1 MTMGFLR
8 GIYSFDYTG
17 HKKWWFALSG
27 TILLIGLVSLFV
39 RGGGN
44 PVQGLTY
51 GLEFRTGT
59 RIQVAFEQPVS
70 LADVRSAV
78 ADAGYPN
85 AQLQQ
90 VSQVAGTESA
100 GFLIAVEELMPDE
113 QAVLKDQLDA
123 AFTIAEVEG
132 SELWSQQTVG
142 PTFGRLVVEKSLE
155 AAAVALVLIMAY
167 IWFRFASWK
176 FAVGAIAAEF
186 HDVLIVIGVYS
197 LTGREVTTATIAAV
211 LTIIGYSLYDTVII
225 YDRIRENTPKLSRL
239 PYGQMVNHSLWQSI
253 TRSINTTLTTL
264 LPVTALL
271 LFGGTTLTDF
281 AFALFVGILAGAYS
295 SIFVAAP
302 IVTVLKEREPQYR
315 RLAARVAEEA

>member
-27 TILLIGLVSLFV
+27 TILVIGLISLFV

-44 PVQGLTY
+44 PVQGLSY
-51 GLEFRTGT
+51 GLEFKTGT
-59 RIQVAFEQPVS
+59 RITVAFEQPVA
-70 LADVRSAV
+70 LADVRSEV
-78 ADAGYPN
+78 SGAGYPN
-85 AQLQQ
+85 AQIQQ
-90 VSQVAGTESA
+90 VSQVAGTENA

-113 QAVLKDQLDA
+113 QAMLKDQLDA
-123 AFTIAEVEG
+123 AFTIVEVEG

-315 RLAARVAEEA
+315 RLAARVAEET